1 MPTPAW
7 CKTPNGNQSSRK
19 KTNKMKRNFQYILLA
34 VAAFI
39 AVAGCQKIKR
49 PGLGDYPQDSNP
61 PGGPLKFY
69 TAFDGTGPDALR
81 NAVDSIRA
89 NFASVN
95 PFTSI
100 PGVTGQAVKGVTQK
114 ALKYASANDFAGAS
128 SFTVAFWEKNT
139 VPTGGSP
146 QFLFSLPSKDY
157 WHQSALF
164 AMIDHD
170 GAGSTSSQA
179 VFKFAIQDQWFE
191 FTPGNG
197 RMPGNLLNNAWHH
210 IALVYDETTSKITYY
225 IDGVALTGLSSN
237 LTDVKNG
244 GAPRGPAGFKNTYN
258 FVLGGWNKHADL
270 GNGAPTDGWIESW
283 QGGLDQFRLYGK
295 ALSASEVQALYNSKL

>member
-1 MPTPAW
+1 
-7 CKTPNGNQSSRK
+7 
-19 KTNKMKRNFQYILLA
+19 MKNNIKYCLLA
-34 VAAFI
+34 VMAIFLAAS
-39 AVAGCQKIKR
+39 CQKMNR
-49 PGLGDYPQDSNP
+49 PKLGDYPKDSNP

-69 TAFDGTGPDALR
+69 VSFDGTTTDPLR

-89 NFASVN
+89 NFASTN

-100 PGVTGQAVKGVTQK
+100 TGINGKGVQGADQK
-114 ALKYASANDFAGAS
+114 AIVYASANDFAGAS
-128 SFTVAFWEKNT
+128 SFTVAFWEKNN

-157 WHQSALF
+157 WHQSAMF
-164 AMIDHD
+164 ALMDHD

-191 FTPGNG
+191 FTPANG
-197 RMPGNLLNNAWHH
+197 RMPGNLLNNSWHH
-210 IALVYDETTSKITYY
+210 MAIVYDATTSKLTYY
-225 IDGVALTGLSSN
+225 IDGVALTGLGSN

-244 GAPRGPAGFKNTYN
+244 GSPRGPVGFKNVYN
-258 FVLGGWNKHADL
+258 FVLGGWNKHANL
-270 GNGAPTDGWIESW
+270 GNGAPTDGWIQSW

-295 ALSASEVQALYNSKL
+295 ALTATEVQALFNSKL

>member
-1 MPTPAW
+1 M
-7 CKTPNGNQSSRK
+7 K
-19 KTNKMKRNFQYILLA
+19 KNFQYFFLA
-34 VAAFI
+34 AAALTVALS
-39 AVAGCQKIKR
+39 CQKMDR
-49 PGLGDYPQDSNP
+49 PALGDFPKDSNP

-69 TAFDGTGPDALR
+69 AALDGNSSDPLR

-95 PFTSI
+95 PFTTI
-100 PGVTGQAVKGVTQK
+100 EGITGKGVQGVTQK
-114 ALKYASANDFAGAS
+114 AIKYNSANDFSGVS
-128 SFTVAFWEKNT
+128 SFTISFWEKNT
-139 VPTGGSP
+139 VPTGGNP
-146 QFLFSLPSKDY
+146 QFLFSLPSKDF

-225 IDGVALTGLSSN
+225 IDGVALTGLAAN
-237 LTDVKNG
+237 MTDVKNG
-244 GAPRGPAGFKNTYN
+244 GAPRGPVGFKNTYN

-283 QGGLDQFRLYGK
+283 QGGLDQFRMYGK
-295 ALSASEVQALYNSKL
+295 ALSASEVLALYNSKL